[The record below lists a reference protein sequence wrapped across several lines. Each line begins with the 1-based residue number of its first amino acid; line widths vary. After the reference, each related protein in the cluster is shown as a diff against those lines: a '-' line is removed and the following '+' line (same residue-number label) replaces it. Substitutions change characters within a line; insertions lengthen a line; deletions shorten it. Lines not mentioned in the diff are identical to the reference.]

1 MARIHSV
8 AKMTTPT
15 SSEVA
20 QEDEDAPDAMEMGA
34 TMLISE
40 AMRATTETE
49 ATEEE
54 EDVAVSNEDGSD
66 IRPTKPIH
74 IVFGVSTIKPSD
86 FDVMKKL
93 GYINEK
99 DGVQFA
105 RSETTLDPKEDEI
118 VVLEASSSLDFGC
131 RC

>member
-8 AKMTTPT
+8 AKMTTLP

-20 QEDEDAPDAMEMGA
+20 QGDEDAPDMMEMGA

-49 ATEEE
+49 GTEEE
-54 EDVAVSNEDGSD
+54 DAEVSNEDGSG
-66 IRPTKPIH
+66 IHPTNLIH

-93 GYINEK
+93 GYINEN

-105 RSETTLDPKEDEI
+105 GSETTLDPKEDEI
-118 VVLEASSSLDFGC
+118 VVFRSFF
-131 RC
+131 